1 MNFESSSIFSW
12 YPVDSL
18 PGKSLKSIV
27 ELAKKG
33 KLGENGTNRL
43 PSILCGDYTTPLE
56 ERNLQ
61 NYTLICDALHN
72 TSGVEKHMYQLFKN
86 EPGFDIQKSEAAI
99 KTLLGHQVDTN
110 DMSGGINIFKM

>member
-61 NYTLICDALHN
+61 NYTLICDALLVLRN
-72 TSGVEKHMYQLFKN
+72 ICTSYSRMSQDLIYKNQKQL
-86 EPGFDIQKSEAAI
+86 
-99 KTLLGHQVDTN
+99 
-110 DMSGGINIFKM
+110 